1 MRLLTWIVML
11 PLAIVI
17 IAFSV
22 ANRQTMTL
30 DLWPLPATADVPVF
44 MVVLVGLLVGFLWGG
59 LVAWVSGG
67 KARRNAR
74 LNGQRAR
81 KAERELSL
89 LRDKTMDEIPQPPQN
104 PSART
109 GNTLPATIPADAA

>member
-30 DLWPLPATADVPVF
+30 DLWPLPLNADVPVF
-44 MVVLVGLLVGFLWGG
+44 MVVLAGLLLGFLWGG
-59 LVAWVSGG
+59 LVMWLSGG

-74 LNGQRAR
+74 LGVQRAR
-81 KAERELSL
+81 KAERELSI
-89 LRDKTMDEIPQPPQN
+89 LRDKAMDQDPQPQQN
-104 PSART
+104 PSVPA
-109 GNTLPATIPADAA
+109 GNTLPATVPADAA